1 MGPGEAVWKKN
12 LSLKISRD
20 CPFKILVF
28 YSADLEQGRIHS
40 QGAAYVPQLAGTF
53 LLLVHIT
60 DGYLLFNLKLI

>member
-40 QGAAYVPQLAGTF
+40 RGAAYVPQLAGTF
-53 LLLVHIT
+53 LLLVIKM
-60 DGYLLFNLKLI
+60 DGYITYYLT